1 MKSKKKLEVEACL
14 DTILKKSKHFEKVQT
29 GNKLNICYNC
39 ILTRSF
45 SDGELLFLRKYFDAH
60 NSYFRCLTKGIL
72 II

>member
-39 ILTRSF
+39 ILTMF
-45 SDGELLFLRKYFDAH
+45 FFQMGNCFFYANILMLTTVTFDV
-60 NSYFRCLTKGIL
+60 
-72 II
+72 